1 MQVKLNRKLQRK
13 AILASFEQVKKTQEQ
28 LVEHQKLIIRQLNSW
43 SAVLQQTVAAIQVLQ
58 KKGFLNDKE
67 ITDRYKSMLEEGK
80 RIAERRNL
88 QSQGK
93 RTTEVRSGDSEPG
106 VLRIPSDNPDSGSK
120 RSENGNPETP
130 SDSGNS
136 NSDGAEPTRQPETK
150 PESRDTEVPS
160 KDDAGDSVTS
170 PG

>member
-1 MQVKLNRKLQRK
+1 
-13 AILASFEQVKKTQEQ
+13 
-28 LVEHQKLIIRQLNSW
+28 VEHQKLIIRQLNSW
-43 SAVLQQTVAAIQVLQ
+43 SAVLQQTVAAIKVLQ

-80 RIAERRNL
+80 RVAERRNL

-93 RTTEVRSGDSEPG
+93 RTTEVRSGDGESG
-106 VLRIPSDNPDSGSK
+106 VLRVPGDNPDSGSK
-120 RSENGNPETP
+120 RSESGNPETP
-130 SDSGNS
+130 NDAGISSG
-136 NSDGAEPTRQPETK
+136 DGAESTRQPETK
-150 PESRDTEVPS
+150 PESGDTEVPS